1 MTWGLI
7 SKQCKKSF
15 QVGKKVYHYLLHKKE
30 EVLVEQRLADHLS
43 ISGHTIKSLG
53 KKIDKA
59 ITIGGD
65 GTILM
70 ALEHITQPIFSINT
84 GVVGFLTE
92 VEEKDA
98 LSGLQS
104 VLDNN
109 YFLEERLKLKTLLNK
124 KRLPDGANEVTIQT
138 PLIGKILEFKL
149 YVGGKLVEQLEGDGI
164 IIATPTG
171 STSYALSVGGPVVDP
186 VIEAL
191 VVAPIAPFRHYA
203 SPLVIPAHKE
213 LQIVL
218 FGKRDAKAAIDGH
231 HTYSLKLQDT
241 LTVTKSENKACFI
254 RLQDTFYQRVYE
266 KLCQRR

>member
-15 QVGKKVYHYLLHKKE
+15 QVGHKVYRYLLHKKE
-30 EVLVEQRLADHLS
+30 EVLVEQKLADHLS
-43 ISGHTIKSLG
+43 TSGHTIKALG
-53 KKIDKA
+53 QKADKV

-70 ALEHITQPIFSINT
+70 ALEHITQPLFSINT
-84 GVVGFLTE
+84 GIVGFLTT

-104 VLDNN
+104 VLDDN
-109 YFLEERLKLKTLLNK
+109 YYLEERVKLKTLLNK

-138 PLIGKILEFKL
+138 ALIGKILEFKL
-149 YVGGKLVEQLEGDGI
+149 YVEGKLVEQLEGDGI

-171 STSYALSVGGPVVDP
+171 STSYALSVGGPIVDP
-186 VIEAL
+186 IIDAL
-191 VVAPIAPFRHYA
+191 IVAPIAPFRHYA
-203 SPLVIPAHKE
+203 SPLVIPSDKE
-213 LQIVL
+213 LRIVL
-218 FGKRDAKAAIDGH
+218 SGKREAKVAIDGH
-231 HTYSLKLQDT
+231 YTCPLKLQDT

-254 RLQDTFYQRVYE
+254 RLEDTFYQRVYE
-266 KLCQRR
+266 KLWRRR

>member
-15 QVGKKVYHYLLHKKE
+15 RMGNKVYRYLLRKKE
-30 EVLVEQRLADHLS
+30 DVLVEQKLAGHLS
-43 ISGHTIKSLG
+43 ISGHTIKTLG
-53 KKIDKA
+53 QRVDKV

-70 ALEHITQPIFSINT
+70 ALEHITQPLFSINT
-84 GVVGFLTE
+84 GAVGFLTE

-109 YFLEERLKLKTLLNK
+109 YFLEERVKLKTLLNK

-149 YVGGKLVEQLEGDGI
+149 YVQGKLVEKLQGDGL

-171 STSYALSVGGPVVDP
+171 STSYALSVGGPIVDP
-186 VIEAL
+186 AIDAL
-191 VVAPIAPFRHYA
+191 VVAPIAPFRHYS
-203 SPLVIPAHKE
+203 SPLVIPSDKE
-213 LQIVL
+213 LRIVL
-218 FGKRDAKAAIDGH
+218 FGKRDAKVAIDGH
-231 HTYSLKLQDT
+231 YTYPFKLHDI
-241 LTVTKSENKACFI
+241 LTVAKSENKACFI
-254 RLQDTFYQRVYE
+254 RLEDTFYQRVYE